1 MADVEIKRKVRLTRE
16 QAGERLMELGKALV
30 AAPESELNLD
40 GDSIRFTV
48 GDRVQWEFEL
58 EVDGDEIELEIELKW
73 STAKPAAPAPAKPAA
88 AKPATAKPAAAPKRS
103 RTARAGRADS

>member
-16 QAGERLMELGKALV
+16 QAGERLMELGKALT
-30 AAPESELNLD
+30 AAPESELDLD

-48 GDRVQWEFEL
+48 GDQVRWEFEL

-73 STAKPAAPAPAKPAA
+73 STAKSAARAEPASAKSAS
-88 AKPATAKPAAAPKRS
+88 AKSAAPKRAKG
-103 RTARAGRADS
+103 TRAG